1 MPKATIPAGG
11 TDKWIDLGMNLAL
24 ILACAVALTPNLAD
38 ADIWGHV
45 RYGLDMMTDGLPLT
59 TTYSYTA
66 NGHPWVNHENLS
78 EVTLALVATFLGS
91 RGLLIMKCLL
101 GLGVISLIIHNAR
114 RQHARL
120 LSISA
125 VALLVSVNITY
136 HWSVRPQ
143 VFSYSLFAALLALV
157 TWCFTGWQGQWRLPY
172 FRRWARASED
182 VTHPDALTKI
192 NYLWFS
198 PLIMLV
204 WANTHGA
211 FVAGFCIFASLLGCR
226 CLELLTTWG
235 RQSWSVVG
243 KILGIVMISALVTL
257 INPYGVGL
265 HQWLLQSLGN
275 PRPEIVE
282 WHAPDLFNVLT
293 IPLLLVTTLW
303 VIGLVGSRRP
313 LDFSYLFVMTVT
325 LWQAY
330 THQRHIPF
338 FVIAF
343 GFWMAPHVDCLF
355 RRLFMNASQRELETN
370 TSPVFRVVVA
380 AGFLLVF
387 SLITFRL
394 VDRLGVLQVKR
405 NEFPVS
411 AFQYMAGRDLRGNLV
426 VTYNWAQYAIA
437 AFGQE
442 ESGEPRMRVGFDG
455 RFRTCYPQRIVDMHF
470 DFIMGEGGPE
480 RRWRGNDSHAFDPA
494 LILEYQ
500 CPDLVLISRNQEP
513 SVHTMQQ
520 HADQWTLLYQDEL
533 AQLWGRSKKYD
544 DPQLATYLPETER
557 RITEQKQIGY
567 QAWPAFP
574 CFGNRSSQLVR
585 AETGSN
591 ER

>member
-1 MPKATIPAGG
+1 MPKATIPGG
-11 TDKWIDLGMNLAL
+11 GADRWIDLGMNLAL

-38 ADIWGHV
+38 ADLWGHV
-45 RYGLDMMTDGLPLT
+45 RYGLDVITDGLPMT

-66 NGHPWVNHENLS
+66 TGHPWVNHENLS
-78 EVTLALVATFLGS
+78 EVTLALVATFVGS

-101 GLGVISLIIHNAR
+101 GLGVIGLIIHNGH

-125 VALLVSVNITY
+125 VALLVSVNVTY

-143 VFSYSLFAALLALV
+143 VFSYSLFAVLLALV

-172 FRRWARASED
+172 FRRWARATED
-182 VTHPDALTKI
+182 VTHPDDFKRI
-192 NYLWFS
+192 DYLWFS

-204 WANTHGA
+204 WVNTHGA

-235 RQSWSVVG
+235 RQSWRLVA
-243 KILGIVMISALVTL
+243 KILGIVMVSALVTL

-265 HQWLLQSLGN
+265 HQWLIQSLGN

-282 WHAPDLFNVLT
+282 WHAPDLFNALA
-293 IPLLLVTTLW
+293 IPLLLVTALW
-303 VIGLVGSRRP
+303 VIAVVGSRLP
-313 LDFSYLFVMTVT
+313 LDFSHLFVMTVT

-330 THQRHIPF
+330 THQRHVPF
-338 FVIAF
+338 FAIAF
-343 GFWMAPHVDCLF
+343 GFWMIPHVDSLF
-355 RRLFMNASQRELETN
+355 RRLFKNILQRELGTDM
-370 TSPVFRVVVA
+370 SPVFKVAVA
-380 AGFLLVF
+380 AGLLLVF
-387 SLITFRL
+387 SLISFRL

-411 AFQYMAGRDLRGNLV
+411 AFQYMADQDLRGNLV

-437 AFGQE
+437 AFGQD

-470 DFIMGEGGPE
+470 DFIMGDGGPE
-480 RRWRGNDSHAFDPA
+480 RRCRGNDSQPFDPA
-494 LILEYQ
+494 LVLEYQ
-500 CPDLVLISRNQEP
+500 HPDLVLISRNQES
-513 SVHTMQQ
+513 SVNTMQQ

-533 AQLWGRSKKYD
+533 AQLWGRSEKYD
-544 DPQLATYLPETER
+544 DPQLATHLPETER
-557 RITEQKQIGY
+557 RITEQEQIGY
-567 QAWPAFP
+567 QAWPALP
-574 CFGNRSSQLVR
+574 CFGTRSSQLVR
-585 AETGSN
+585 AEMRSN
-591 ER
+591 DG